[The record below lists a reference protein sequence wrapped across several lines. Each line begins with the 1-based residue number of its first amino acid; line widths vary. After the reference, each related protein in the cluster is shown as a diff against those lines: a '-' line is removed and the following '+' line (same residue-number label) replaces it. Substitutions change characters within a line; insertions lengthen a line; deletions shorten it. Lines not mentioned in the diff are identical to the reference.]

1 MQSVVQRGQKT
12 LPARVLT
19 AFGGSKASKYALA
32 VAFAGFM
39 SMFPLILGALSIIG
53 LAIRD
58 PGTEERFRML
68 VLQVF
73 PGSAQSGVKN
83 SAGWLGLV
91 SLALLIWSA
100 GSIYGTLGFALTEI
114 FGTKQRALLRQR
126 LMGLAMAASGVH

>member
-1 MQSVVQRGQKT
+1 
-12 LPARVLT
+12 
-19 AFGGSKASKYALA
+19 
-32 VAFAGFM
+32 
-39 SMFPLILGALSIIG
+39 
-53 LAIRD
+53 
-58 PGTEERFRML
+58 ML

-100 GSIYGTLGFALTEI
+100 GSIYGTLEFALTEI

-126 LMGLAMAASGVH
+126 LMGLAMAASGLH